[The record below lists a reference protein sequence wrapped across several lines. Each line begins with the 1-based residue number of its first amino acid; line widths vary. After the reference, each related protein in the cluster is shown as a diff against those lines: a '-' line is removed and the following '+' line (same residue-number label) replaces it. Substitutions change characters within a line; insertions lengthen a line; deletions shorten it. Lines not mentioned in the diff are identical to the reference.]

1 MRYVIKFIPVE
12 NGTEVDLG
20 DVGMPVDESWPA
32 YKKRPHKL
40 LGFRPAPGRKVA
52 GHVVVAVAQEGK
64 RGTKASAPRRLRA
77 VGD

>member
-20 DVGMPVDESWPA
+20 DSGIVGVSG
-32 YKKRPHKL
+32 RHKL
-40 LGFRPAPGRKVA
+40 LGFRPMPGRKVA
-52 GHVVVAVAQEGK
+52 GHIVVAVAQEGK